1 MGIGM
6 VYDLILIGIIALFT
20 FIGYKQGL
28 VKSAIKIL
36 SFFIA
41 IVIAFVLYRPVS
53 NFIINN
59 TTLDDNI
66 KNTIIE
72 KIKPEG
78 IDINQELTEED
89 KLELNI
95 VGIASNTIEE
105 IASTFTINLIET
117 ATLLL
122 IFIIV
127 RIGLKFATVLS
138 DFITKLPFLKQV
150 NKLGGTIYGFIEG
163 FIIVYTLLAVV
174 YLITP
179 LLNKPVLDS
188 INESIITKEIY
199 NNNIIL
205 NMII

>member
-1 MGIGM
+1 MGI

-36 SFFIA
+36 SFLIA

-59 TTLDDNI
+59 TTIDDNI

-78 IDINQELTEED
+78 IDAHQELTEED
-89 KLELNI
+89 KSKLNI
-95 VGIASNTIEE
+95 AGIASNTIDE
-105 IASTFTINLIET
+105 IASTFTINLIEI

-127 RIGLKFATVLS
+127 KIGLKFVTVLS
-138 DFITKLPFLKQV
+138 DFITKLPILKQI
-150 NKLGGTIYGFIEG
+150 NKLGGTIYGIIEG
-163 FIIVYTLLAVV
+163 IIIVYTLLAVV

-179 LLNKPVLDS
+179 LLNTPILDS

-205 NMII
+205 NMIV